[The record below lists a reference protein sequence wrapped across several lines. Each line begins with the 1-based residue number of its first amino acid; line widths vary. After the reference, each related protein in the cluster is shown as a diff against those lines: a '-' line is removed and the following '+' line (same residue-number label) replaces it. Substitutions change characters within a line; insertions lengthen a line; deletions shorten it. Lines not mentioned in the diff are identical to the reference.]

1 VLLAL
6 FAVTALSL
14 ACLGVYGTLSYVVG
28 LKRREVGLRLA
39 LGAARLSVLR
49 HLLTQGLLVV
59 TVACLSGLILA
70 AAFTRLLSGML
81 FGVSPSDPVTV
92 AGVLGA
98 VLLVATVAALI
109 PAARAALSQPAQALR
124 TE

>member
-1 VLLAL
+1 M
-6 FAVTALSL
+6 SL
-14 ACLGVYGTLSYVVG
+14 R
-28 LKRREVGLRLA
+28 RREVGLRLA
-39 LGAARLSVLR
+39 LGAARLSILR
-49 HLLTQGLLVV
+49 LLLGQGLRVV
-59 TVACLSGLILA
+59 SVACLLGLVLA

-92 AGVLGA
+92 AGVIGI

-109 PAARAALSQPAQALR
+109 PAARAALAQPARALR